1 MKKLFKKF
9 VTKVIIFESKLVIR
23 KYNPK
28 IIAVTGS
35 VGKTST
41 KDAIYSVLSKFSHV
55 RKSDKSYNSQI
66 GLPLTVLGVPNG
78 WNNPAVWLLNILRG
92 LWLIIWP
99 HKYPSWL
106 VLEVGVGKPGDMAET
121 ASWLRTDI
129 VVMTTIPETPVHIEF
144 FHSRKHL
151 VDEKAELIKTLKKNG
166 TLILNADDPTIL
178 DMKSRTRNIAVTYG
192 FDKDADLRASEE
204 KILYGENGKPEGI
217 TFRIDA
223 SGKSLPVVM
232 KGVFGE
238 HHIYCGLAAISCA
251 YALKLNLLEAID
263 ALSVHETPVGRMKVL
278 SGMRDAVIIDDSYNS
293 SPVAAEQAV
302 STLGKIE
309 TKGRKI
315 AVLGDMLELGKHTEE
330 AHRKIGGMVKG
341 STDILVVV
349 GPRAKF
355 FKEGAVSAKM
365 SAKNIH
371 EFNTSNE
378 AAEFMKSFVEP
389 GDVVLVKGS
398 QGVRMERVV
407 VAILADY
414 EKQKD
419 LVPRQDAEWLAKN

>member
-1 MKKLFKKF
+1 MKNLFKKV
-9 VTKVIIFESKLVIR
+9 VTKVLIFESKLVIR

-41 KDAIYSVLSKFSHV
+41 KDAIYTVISKFAYV
-55 RKSDKSYNSQI
+55 RKSEKSYNSQI
-66 GLPLTVLGVPNG
+66 GLPLTVLGLPNG
-78 WNNPAVWLLNILRG
+78 WNNPLVWTANILRG

-121 ASWLRTDI
+121 AAWLRTDI

-166 TLILNADDPTIL
+166 TLILNADDSTIL
-178 DMKSRTRNIAVTYG
+178 EMKSRTRNIVVTYG
-192 FDKDADLRASEE
+192 FNEDSDLRASEE
-204 KILYGENGKPEGI
+204 KIMYSESGAPEGV

-232 KGVFGE
+232 KGVFGQN
-238 HHIYCGLAAISCA
+238 HIYCGLAAVACA
-251 YALKLNLLEAID
+251 YVLKFSLLEAID
-263 ALSVHETPVGRMKVL
+263 ALVVHETPVGRMKVL
-278 SGMRDAVIIDDSYNS
+278 KGINDIVIIDDSYNS
-293 SPVAAEQAV
+293 SPIAAESAV

-330 AHRKIGGMVKG
+330 AHRNIGKMAQSSADV
-341 STDILVVV
+341 LVVV

-355 FKEGAVSAKM
+355 FKEGAVSVKM
-365 SAKNIH
+365 PEKNIH
-371 EFNTSNE
+371 DFNTSVE
-378 AAEFMKSFVEP
+378 AAEFMKGFVQNS
-389 GDVVLVKGS
+389 DIVLVKGS
-398 QGVRMERVV
+398 QGMRMERVV
-407 VAILADY
+407 VALLADY
-414 EKQKD
+414 EKQKNS
-419 LVPRQDAEWLAKN
+419 VPRQDREWLAKN